1 MALTAADLSKYI
13 YDPSLM
19 QKVQL
24 DMLANSLSGLATI
37 TDPTSPFVMC
47 LEVANTTASAA
58 IIETNNIIRK
68 KYPSLANLKDDLYH
82 HLNDN
87 QLSFIYATP
96 AEVTI
101 DFFVSI
107 VDILNS
113 GYRPEGAN
121 YMECII
127 PKYTKVTILD
137 IPLLLL
143 NNINI
148 KLYDNSSI
156 YVEQELNT
164 SNALA
169 YDNVG
174 AIPAEIYN
182 TPEDTPW
189 IHFKVKMKQLDR
201 IHATKPILASDGFQ
215 HVITIED
222 KYCYGE
228 ISYTT
233 VGSTIPLALS
243 YNDEYIDPLKPT
255 AFVSTYNKNI
265 YIRIPDVYLLEGS
278 VSGVCNMSVYT
289 TRGKLYVPID
299 NYMAD
304 DYTITLGETGTTPA
318 SAAIKNIGILVNSA
332 DIINGGVDNIS
343 EVALRDTIINN
354 INNISLPI
362 TQDQLKFKSN
372 LKGYI
377 IINVE
382 DTATNRLFLALR
394 SLPDI
399 EGGLIQ
405 AKQEVYFN
413 TCKMILEEVKDSNY
427 IVNKGDFF
435 VIKSNSIFKLNNG
448 LVEIIKKEEQDYLN
462 SLSKVQL
469 IAHLET
475 NKYFYNPYYYIIE
488 TTDTYTNSRVYDLDI
503 CTVDNMKIVN
513 KNLNVAHR
521 VNISQYDLAK
531 LHNGYRLIVTLAP
544 NEEFKTLNSDS
555 IFLQLKLPLFNGSN
569 HAYINSVYDKEN
581 DYHYFMLETDF
592 IVDEENMLIL
602 NNGVSN
608 LYTKKFQLNT
618 SLEIYTMSYDPSCV
632 DTTKFLQTEVNV
644 TNVDSFTI
652 FTKEDFKI
660 TFGKHLD
667 KVYNR
672 IYNVFTE
679 KKYKRHTHDLPLVY
693 EEDVYKVDGEFNTP
707 FLCNENEY
715 DHEIEFELLHSKG
728 DPVLDDEGQPSY
740 KYRKG
745 DMVLDNDGNPI
756 IDYSAGVERYIDLL
770 LFEYEFMVADSL
782 AYVNYRRNNITVI
795 NKFILDDLADLN
807 GDLLENTEILYKSY
821 KSSKDIQVIVNNTY
835 EYIPYVITPII
846 TLYMKNTSNVD
857 TNTQEDYKTTIG
869 NIINRHFDLDTLIL
883 EDIKKEIITE
893 LGSSIVAGVK
903 IEGIGD
909 GSEIIKIKNENT
921 KLTLN
926 KLLSL
931 NINNEF
937 IVKYNIK
944 LNIRYI

>member
-1 MALTAADLSKYI
+1 MALSATDLTKYI

-19 QKVQL
+19 QKIQL
-24 DMLANSLSGLATI
+24 DMLANSLNGNATI

-47 LEVANTTASAA
+47 LETANATASAA

-82 HLNDN
+82 HLNEN

-96 AEVTI
+96 AEVTL

-107 VDILNS
+107 IDILNN
-113 GYRPEGAN
+113 GYRPTGAN

-148 KLYDNSSI
+148 KLYDNNSI

-164 SNALA
+164 SNSLA

-174 AIPAEIYN
+174 SIPAEIYN
-182 TPEDTPW
+182 TPENTPW
-189 IHFKVKMKQLDR
+189 IHFKVKMKQLDK
-201 IHATKPILASDGFQ
+201 ISAAKPILASDGFQ
-215 HVITIED
+215 HVINIED

-228 ISYTT
+228 ISYTNNA
-233 VGSTIPLALS
+233 STIQLPIS
-243 YNDEYIDPLKPT
+243 YNDEYIDPLKPMAYVT
-255 AFVSTYNKNI
+255 TYNKNI
-265 YIRIPDVYLLEGS
+265 FIRIPDIYLLEGL
-278 VSGVCNMSVYT
+278 VSGTCNMSIYT

-304 DYTITLGETGTTPA
+304 DYNITLGETGTTPA

-332 DIINGGVDNIS
+332 DIINGGADNIT

-354 INNISLPI
+354 INNLNLPI
-362 TQDQLKFKSN
+362 TQDQLKFKSS
-372 LKGYI
+372 LKGYN
-377 IINVE
+377 IINIE

-394 SLPDI
+394 SLPDV
-399 EGGLIQ
+399 EGGLIL

-413 TCKMILEEVKDSNY
+413 TCKMILEEVKESNY
-427 IVNKGDFF
+427 VVNKDNFF
-435 VIKSNSIFKLNNG
+435 VIKSNSIFKLKNG
-448 LVEIIKKEEQDYLN
+448 LVEIINANEQEYLK
-462 SLSKVQL
+462 SLSKVRL
-469 IAHLET
+469 IEHLEN

-513 KNLNVAHR
+513 KNLNVSQR
-521 VNISQYDLAK
+521 VNISKYDLAK
-531 LHNGYRLIVTLAP
+531 LNNGYRLIVTLAP
-544 NEEFKTLNSDS
+544 NEEFKTLNPNS

-569 HAYINSVYDKEN
+569 FAYINSTYDKEN
-581 DYHYFMLETDF
+581 DYYYFMIETDF
-592 IVDEENMLIL
+592 IVDEDNLLIL
-602 NNGVSN
+602 NNGVSS

-618 SLEIYTMSYDPSCV
+618 TIEIFTMSYDPIAL
-632 DTTKFLQTEVNV
+632 DTTKFLQTETNV
-644 TNVDSFTI
+644 TGIDSYTI
-652 FTKEDFKI
+652 FTKEEFKI

-667 KVYNR
+667 KIYNR

-679 KKYKRHTHDLPLVY
+679 KKYKKHKHDVPLVY
-693 EEDVYKVDGEFNTP
+693 EEDVYRVDGEYNTP

-715 DHEIEFELLHSKG
+715 DHEVEFELLHSKG
-728 DPVLDDEGQPSY
+728 DPVLDEEGQPMLKY
-740 KYRKG
+740 KKG
-745 DMVLDNDGNPI
+745 ENVLDEEGNPV

-782 AYVNYRRNNITVI
+782 AYINYRRNNISVI
-795 NKFILDDLADLN
+795 NKFIMDDLAELN
-807 GDLLENTEILYKSY
+807 GDSLENTQILYKSY

-835 EYIPYVITPII
+835 EYIPYVVTPII
-846 TLYMKNTSNVD
+846 TLYMKD
-857 TNTQEDYKTTIG
+857 TTNIDTLTQEEYKSSIG
-869 NIINRHFDLDTLIL
+869 NIINRHFDLDTLVL

-893 LGSSIVAGVK
+893 LGSAIVAGVK

-931 NINNEF
+931 NVNNEF

-944 LNIRYI
+944 LNIRYL